1 MIRRPTPFLRR
12 IRTRASL
19 GLALLVLSGVIVA
32 AAGAAG
38 PVISFTLTGTQG
50 DNGWYRSNVG
60 IVWVVNAGSAV
71 SGCVS
76 TTLLSDTPGSTQ
88 GCSATDGTITN
99 SSSVTIKIDRTAPLV
114 TVAAAQRPPDANG
127 WYNHPVSFSFSGT
140 DTGSGIAGCS
150 QATYGGP
157 DNGAAAVAGSCR
169 DNAGNQGSNAFG
181 LSYDAT
187 APTLS
192 KVSVASGA
200 AADVV
205 RWSSTSAADTVVVRR
220 VARGN
225 KAQSTIF
232 RGRAASFADK
242 KVQKG
247 LEYVYSV
254 QAYDQADN
262 ASKPVS
268 TVALPKVLTLRKTP
282 YVPRAAQ
289 EPVLRWDA
297 VRGASYYHVQLF
309 RGAKRI
315 LAAWPNRAELALP
328 AAWRWAGHSYR
339 LSPGRYRW
347 YVWEG
352 LGRRSFARYRSVGS
366 ASFIVPR
373 R

>member
-1 MIRRPTPFLRR
+1 
-12 IRTRASL
+12 
-19 GLALLVLSGVIVA
+19 
-32 AAGAAG
+32 
-38 PVISFTLTGTQG
+38 
-50 DNGWYRSNVG
+50 
-60 IVWVVNAGSAV
+60 
-71 SGCVS
+71 
-76 TTLLSDTPGSTQ
+76 
-88 GCSATDGTITN
+88 
-99 SSSVTIKIDRTAPLV
+99 
-114 TVAAAQRPPDANG
+114 
-127 WYNHPVSFSFSGT
+127 
-140 DTGSGIAGCS
+140 
-150 QATYGGP
+150 
-157 DNGAAAVAGSCR
+157 VAGSCR

-192 KVSVASGA
+192 KVTVASGA

-268 TVALPKVLTLRKTP
+268 TVALPKVLTLRKTS

-297 VRGASYYHVQLF
+297 MRGASYYHVQLF

-328 AAWRWAGHSYR
+328 AAWRWAGHFYR

>member
-1 MIRRPTPFLRR
+1 MNRRPTPFLRR

-19 GLALLVLSGVIVA
+19 GLALLVLSGVIVSAAA
-32 AAGAAG
+32 AAGPA
-38 PVISFTLTGTQG
+38 ISFTLTGTQG

-60 IVWVVNAGSAV
+60 IVWVVSGGMAV

-99 SSSVTIKIDRTAPLV
+99 SSSVTIKIDRTAPQV
-114 TVAAAQRPPDANG
+114 TAAAAQRAPDANG

-150 QATYGGP
+150 QATYSGP
-157 DNGAAAVAGSCR
+157 DNGAAAVPGSCR
-169 DNAGNQGSNAFG
+169 DNAGNEGSNAFG

-192 KVSVASGA
+192 KVSVKSGA
-200 AADVV
+200 AADIVNW
-205 RWSSTSAADTVVVRR
+205 RSTSAADTVVVRR

-225 KAQSTIF
+225 KAQSTVF
-232 RGRAASFADK
+232 RGKAASFADK

-254 QAYDQADN
+254 QAYDQANN

-268 TVALPKVLTLRKTP
+268 AVALPKILTLRKTP
-282 YVPRAAQ
+282 YVPRAARA
-289 EPVLRWDA
+289 PVLRWDA
-297 VRGASYYHVQLF
+297 VRGATYYHVQLF

-315 LAAWPNRAELALP
+315 LAAWPNRAELVLP
-328 AAWRWAGHSYR
+328 AAWRWAGHRYS

-352 LGRRSFARYRSVGS
+352 LGARSFARYRSVGS

>member
-1 MIRRPTPFLRR
+1 M
-12 IRTRASL
+12 
-19 GLALLVLSGVIVA
+19 
-32 AAGAAG
+32 
-38 PVISFTLTGTQG
+38 
-50 DNGWYRSNVG
+50 
-60 IVWVVNAGSAV
+60 
-71 SGCVS
+71 
-76 TTLLSDTPGSTQ
+76 
-88 GCSATDGTITN
+88 
-99 SSSVTIKIDRTAPLV
+99 
-114 TVAAAQRPPDANG
+114 
-127 WYNHPVSFSFSGT
+127 
-140 DTGSGIAGCS
+140 
-150 QATYGGP
+150 
-157 DNGAAAVAGSCR
+157 AGSCR

-282 YVPRAAQ
+282 TCHEPLRSPSFAGTRCAARATTTCSSSGARNGSSPRGPTA
-289 EPVLRWDA
+289 P
-297 VRGASYYHVQLF
+297 
-309 RGAKRI
+309 
-315 LAAWPNRAELALP
+315 ELALP

>member
-1 MIRRPTPFLRR
+1 MGGGSVSWTTNDIRIDADPPTGLS
-12 IRTRASL
+12 ASI
-19 GLALLVLSGVIVA
+19 A
-32 AAGAAG
+32 
-38 PVISFTLTGTQG
+38 
-50 DNGWYRSNVG
+50 RS
-60 IVWVVNAGSAV
+60 
-71 SGCVS
+71 
-76 TTLLSDTPGSTQ
+76 
-88 GCSATDGTITN
+88 
-99 SSSVTIKIDRTAPLV
+99 
-114 TVAAAQRPPDANG
+114 PDANG
-127 WYNHPVSFSFSGT
+127 WYNHPVRVSWSGSDST
-140 DTGSGIAGCS
+140 SGLAGCS
-150 QATYGGP
+150 SVNFAGP
-157 DNGAAAVAGSCR
+157 DAAAASVNGGCM
-169 DNAGNQGSNAFG
+169 DNAGNATASPVAV
-181 LSYDAT
+181 SYDAT

-268 TVALPKVLTLRKTP
+268 TVALPKVLTLRKTS

-297 VRGASYYHVQLF
+297 MRGASYYHVQLF

-328 AAWRWAGHSYR
+328 AAWRWAGHFYR